1 MRQLSGLDTAFLNLE
16 TAATPLH
23 VGSAI
28 IIDGASAPEGWGYQ
42 AVHDLI
48 ASRLDRLPPFRWK
61 LVEVPM
67 GIDLPYWIQDPQFD
81 LEFHLRR
88 SGVPKPG
95 GPRELAE
102 VVARIHARPLDRSR
116 PLWEVYIVEGLEND
130 DIAIVSKIHHAAID
144 GVSGAELLTAL
155 VDHEPVPPPTE
166 ASVPVEGEKQPHP
179 VRMLARG
186 ARGVVKQPYRLAR
199 TAVRTAKAL
208 PGLGGLA
215 TMAVPTAVRRRVRD
229 GGMLN
234 RPTLQAPD
242 TPFNGPISQHR
253 VWAYGDL
260 SLPTVKAV
268 KNAAGATV
276 NDVVM
281 TVCARALRRYLVDH
295 DGLPDRPLQAMI
307 PISVRTDDQ
316 RDGMGNQVTAL
327 VATLPTHLDDP
338 RRQLEYTAE
347 RMQVAKR
354 SNAVP
359 ADLLQD
365 VTRFAAPALAA
376 RAARVATRTRWADR
390 FRLPFNCVIS
400 NVPGPPIPLYY
411 AGARIKA
418 LYPVSAIHDGIGLNI
433 TVMSYEDR
441 VGVGI
446 VGCRGLVPDLWD
458 LMEHVHTA
466 LDELAEA
473 YGVA

>member
-1 MRQLSGLDTAFLNLE
+1 MKQLSGLDTAFLSLE

-23 VGSAI
+23 VGSAV
-28 IIDGASAPEGWGYQ
+28 IIDGATLPDGWGYE

-61 LVEVPM
+61 LVQVPF
-67 GIDLPYWIQDPQFD
+67 GIDLPYWVEDPDFD

-116 PLWEVYIVEGLEND
+116 PLWELYIVEGLANGD
-130 DIAIVSKIHHAAID
+130 VALVSKIHHAAID

-155 VDHEPVPPPTE
+155 VDLEPLPPPTGVAVE
-166 ASVPVEGEKQPHP
+166 VEGERQPGR
-179 VRMLARG
+179 VEMLARG
-186 ARGVVKQPYRLAR
+186 GRGLVKQPFRLAR
-199 TAVRTAKAL
+199 TAVRTARAL

-215 TMAVPTAVRRRVRD
+215 EMAVPNVARRRVGD
-229 GGMLN
+229 GGMLQ
-234 RPTLQAPD
+234 RPHLQAPP
-242 TPFNGPISQHR
+242 TPFNGAITQHR
-253 VWAYGDL
+253 VWAFDDL
-260 SLPTVKAV
+260 PLDTVKAV

-276 NDVVM
+276 NDVIM
-281 TVCARALRRYLVDH
+281 TICARALRRYLLEH
-295 DGLPDRPLQAMI
+295 DALPDRPLQAMI
-307 PISVRTDDQ
+307 PISVRTDDD

-327 VATLPTHLDDP
+327 VATLATHLEDA
-338 RRQLEYTAE
+338 REQLTYTSE
-347 RMQVAKR
+347 RMQVAKH
-354 SNAVP
+354 SGAVP
-359 ADLLQD
+359 AQLLQD
-365 VTRFAAPALAA
+365 VTRFGAPALAA

-418 LYPVSAIHDGIGLNI
+418 LYPVSAIADGIGLNI

-441 VGVGI
+441 VGVGL
-446 VGCRGLVPDLWD
+446 VACRDLVPDLWD
-458 LMEHVHTA
+458 LMGMISDA
-466 LDELAEA
+466 LDDLVAA
-473 YGVA
+473 YDVG